1 MSQLGRVKGNFGTS
15 IIFSALTAQS
25 SYIFIH
31 YSPRRRNLKTPRDD
45 LFEYCL

>member
-1 MSQLGRVKGNFGTS
+1 MSQFERVKRNLETS
-15 IIFSALTAQS
+15 IIFSALTDQS

-31 YSPRRRNLKTPRDD
+31 YSPRRRSLKTQRDD